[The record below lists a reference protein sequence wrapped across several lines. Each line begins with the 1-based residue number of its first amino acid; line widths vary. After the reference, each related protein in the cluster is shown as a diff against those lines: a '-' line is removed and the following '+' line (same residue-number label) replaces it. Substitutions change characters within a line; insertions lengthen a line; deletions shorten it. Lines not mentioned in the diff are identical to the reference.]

1 MLLAGPLIV
10 LVFRTLPQTF
20 KAEIKNV
27 YLHSNNHTFIKI
39 VFLTKSP
46 KVIGVEGC
54 PGEHHQECTVLLLIL
69 SISILLVP
77 RWFSTVTLAAV
88 S

>member
-1 MLLAGPLIV
+1 M
-10 LVFRTLPQTF
+10 
-20 KAEIKNV
+20 KNV
-27 YLHSNNHTFIKI
+27 DLHNNNHTFIKN
-39 VFLTKSP
+39 VFLTKSL
-46 KVIGVEGC
+46 KVTCVEVV
-54 PGEHHQECTVLLLIL
+54 QETTTRNVQSTVLLLIV